1 MKTLGTSEYTQN
13 DLLIENIN
21 PESLIIEGSIEII
34 LVSWQ

>member
-1 MKTLGTSEYTQN
+1 MKTLGTSGYIQN

-21 PESLIIEGSIEII
+21 PESLIIEDSIEII